1 MPATLP
7 PLDVTPAVR
16 ATLREARTALR
27 TLYGKRLQRL
37 VVFGS
42 QARGD
47 ARSDSDIDLAVVLT
61 PPVNAYTESQRTSDV
76 VVDLAIRHGVALSVL
91 HLSTDELANTE
102 HSLIRTLHDE
112 GIAL

>member
-16 ATLREARTALR
+16 AALREARTALR
-27 TLYGKRLQRL
+27 TLYGERLQRL

-61 PPVNAYTESQRTSDV
+61 PPVDAYAESQRTSDV

>member
-7 PLDVTPAVR
+7 TLDVTPAVR
-16 ATLREARTALR
+16 TALHEACR
-27 TLYGKRLQRL
+27 ALRNLYGERLQRL

-42 QARGD
+42 QARGE

-61 PPVNAYTESQRTSDV
+61 PPVDAYTESRRTSDV

-91 HLSTDELANTE
+91 HLSTEELANTE

>member
-1 MPATLP
+1 MPTTFP
-7 PLDVTPAVR
+7 DLDVTPAVR
-16 ATLREARTALR
+16 AALHEARRALR
-27 TLYGKRLQRL
+27 TLYGERLQRL

-42 QARGD
+42 QARGE

-61 PPVNAYTESQRTSDV
+61 SPVDAYAESQRTSDL

-91 HLSTDELANTE
+91 HLSTEELANTD
-102 HSLIRTLHDE
+102 HSLIRTLDDE